1 MSKLEI
7 LRLFIVEFTIVY
19 HIKGFEST
27 KLSTNYNP
35 MGLWVGI
42 PILPQKATTWGVHL
56 NEKMVPHLP
65 GEGC

>member
-42 PILPQKATTWGVHL
+42 PILPQKATT
-56 NEKMVPHLP
+56 
-65 GEGC
+65 